1 MYKGYGVCFIEIWY
15 FCEENYLSYVTYGW
29 GGVGKDMVYV
39 ICFKKLKCV
48 LGLR

>member
-1 MYKGYGVCFIEIWY
+1 MFSVLLKFDL
-15 FCEENYLSYVTYGW
+15 FCEENYLIHKIG

-39 ICFKKLKCV
+39 ICFVKLKCV